1 MFKFKIPAWLRTL
14 SFIFL
19 ASILIY
25 FAFRSVNLNEV
36 WIYAKKAKWGYVAI
50 SFLIGYA
57 AVISRG
63 NRWTLVL
70 DGLNKSVPRWNAI
83 HATAFGY
90 LMNQVLPRAGEVAR
104 ATALNRSDKIPVNI
118 LIGTIIIERTIDLLM
133 MGILSGVTF
142 ILSSGEIQ
150 RFLSITDS
158 GISDDAQSSNNY
170 LKITLMGSVILIF
183 ILLFYLK
190 KDKSNLFF
198 NWIKNFI
205 SGMIDGI
212 KSVGKL
218 ESKTKFWQHTIFI
231 WACYFLMIYLCF
243 FAFPFT
249 ENLSIVQ
256 GLFVMT
262 AAAIGYLVPVPGG
275 VGAYHYLV
283 AMALVV
289 LGRSYEQGLAFATV
303 VHATQTLMMV
313 STGIVGFFAL
323 TSKKVK
329 SSSNGS
335 D

>member
-1 MFKFKIPAWLRTL
+1 MFKFKIPTWLRTL

-19 ASILIY
+19 ASVLIY

-36 WIYAKKAKWGYVAI
+36 WVHAKKAKWGYIAI
-50 SFLIGYA
+50 SFLIGYS

-63 NRWTLVL
+63 KRWVLVL
-70 DGLNKSVPRWNAI
+70 ESLNKSVSSWHAI

-133 MGILSGVTF
+133 MGILIGVTF
-142 ILSSGEIQ
+142 ILSSEEIQ
-150 RFLSITDS
+150 SFLSITES
-158 GISDDAQSSNNY
+158 GVSDNSDSSNST
-170 LKITLMGSVILIF
+170 LKIMILVISLLIC
-183 ILLFYLK
+183 LLAFYSK
-190 KDKSNLFF
+190 KVKSSLFF
-198 NWIKNFI
+198 LWMKNFV
-205 SGMIDGI
+205 SGMLDGI

-218 ESKTKFWQHTIFI
+218 ENKTKFWQHTMFI
-231 WACYFLMIYLCF
+231 WVSYFLMVYLCF

-249 ENLSIVQ
+249 EDLSVFQ

-303 VHATQTLMMV
+303 VHATQTLMMI
-313 STGIVGFFAL
+313 STGIVGFFSL

-329 SSSNGS
+329 SSSNGN

>member
-1 MFKFKIPAWLRTL
+1 MVKFKIPTWLKTL
-14 SFIFL
+14 GFILL

-25 FAFRSVNLNEV
+25 FAFRSVNLSEV
-36 WIYAKKAKWGYVAI
+36 WIHAKKAKWSYIGI

-57 AVISRG
+57 AIISRG

-70 DGLNKSVPRWNAI
+70 DGLNKSVPRWHAI

-133 MGILSGVTF
+133 MGILVGVTF

-150 RFLSITDS
+150 SFLSITDS
-158 GISDDAQSSNNY
+158 GISGDVESSNSA
-170 LKITLMGSVILIF
+170 LKITVTGSVILIS
-183 ILLFYLK
+183 ILSFYSK
-190 KDKSNLFF
+190 KVKSSLLF
-198 NWIKNFI
+198 NWIKNFV
-205 SGMIDGI
+205 SGMLDGI

-218 ESKTKFWQHTIFI
+218 ENKTKFWQHTIFI
-231 WACYFLMIYLCF
+231 WVCYFLMVYLCF

-249 ENLSIVQ
+249 EDLSVVQ

-303 VHATQTLMMV
+303 VHATQTLMMI
-313 STGIVGFFAL
+313 SSGIVGFFAL